1 MNAITTIDLSKHY
14 RGAAALSHVT
24 LQVPQGKAY
33 ACVGHAGSGKTTLL
47 RLLSGLYRPG
57 AGECT
62 VMGCNPFFEADKL
75 HAICGTVLESA
86 GLYQTMTVSENLHF
100 FARLNE
106 TDENDS
112 IDRIS
117 FLLHRL
123 DVWESRDCK
132 VSELTTGVLQRV
144 SLARALLHSS
154 QVLLMDA
161 PPFGYNRETGEA
173 IRDLIT
179 HLVSEEGMTVLFC
192 AEDMNY
198 AASLCEGF
206 FLLHNGQLIARGDL
220 ESLRQG
226 AGVACRAL
234 LRLGDEETPPDGF
247 TLTEHGWQKN
257 IKDEAELPQLIF
269 SLAAEGKH
277 IYEARVITPD
287 LSEIY
292 DACLLGGIHRVGDSH
307 EQTAARTERETQ
319 HTQSREG
326 RPLPQSD
333 ETEQHDPPQEEGT
346 L

>member
-14 RGAAALSHVT
+14 RGKSALSHVT

-57 AGECT
+57 SGDCT
-62 VMGCNPFFEADKL
+62 VMGCSPFFEADKL
-75 HAICGTVLESA
+75 HTVCGTVLETA
-86 GLYQTMTVSENLHF
+86 GLYKTMTVSENLHF

-106 TDENDS
+106 LDENDT

-123 DVWESRDCK
+123 DVWESRDRK
-132 VSELTTGVLQRV
+132 AGELTTGVLQRV
-144 SLARALLHSS
+144 ALARALLHSP
-154 QVLLMDA
+154 QVLLMDS
-161 PPFGYNRETGEA
+161 PPFGYNRETGDA

-198 AASLCEGF
+198 AADLCEGF

-220 ESLRQG
+220 ESLRLG
-226 AGVACRAL
+226 AGVSCRAL
-234 LRLGDEETPPDGF
+234 LRLGDDETPPQGF
-247 TLTEHGWQKN
+247 TLTEHGWQKAV
-257 IKDEAELPQLIF
+257 KSEQELPQIITQ
-269 SLAAEGKH
+269 LAADGSH
-277 IYEARVITPD
+277 IYEARVITPS

-292 DACLLGGIHRVGDSH
+292 DACLLGGIHRVGEPH
-307 EQTAARTERETQ
+307 EQTNDRTEQE
-319 HTQSREG
+319 TQSREG
-326 RPLPQSD
+326 RAPTQSD
-333 ETEQHDPPQEEGT
+333 TPQEEA
-346 L
+346 